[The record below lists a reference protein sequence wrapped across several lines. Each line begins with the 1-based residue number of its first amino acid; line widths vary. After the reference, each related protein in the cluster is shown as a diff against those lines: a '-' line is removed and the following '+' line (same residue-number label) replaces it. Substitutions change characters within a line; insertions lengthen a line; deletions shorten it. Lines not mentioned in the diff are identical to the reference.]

1 MACFR
6 LVTLRPLRPLISVP
20 RFLRRIA
27 NATVLCAFLPYL
39 RVPSRDLAAM
49 IASLL
54 GKCPWR
60 SYCQN

>member
-6 LVTLRPLRPLISVP
+6 LVILRPLRPLFSVP

-27 NATVLCAFLPYL
+27 DATMLCAFLLYL
-39 RVPSRDLAAM
+39 RVPLRALVAM